1 MHVCLWNVFEI
12 ATTAKSF
19 SNKIFTASLF
29 WSKQD
34 QSYNFYFKSSILHTP
49 QKMKRSTRKNGTCST
64 FNDLPFVARF
74 ENRLC
79 RCYRCIPMSYSHSCC
94 KPCQLLEAT
103 THYLTWSSYAC
114 GNDGTW
120 QPVEYDHLPWHSHVF
135 HLLSLVAMIIGEK
148 GWFHQSTAEICWNWK
163 WYTWKVDVTVT
174 VHYQQHVIDTHTWR
188 LETYPVIMVQGPGD
202 NNSS

>member
-1 MHVCLWNVFEI
+1 MHVCLQNVFET
-12 ATTAKSF
+12 ATTAKSC
-19 SNKIFTASLF
+19 SNKIFTAPYF
-29 WSKQD
+29 DPSKTNRII
-34 QSYNFYFKSSILHTP
+34 STSNHPYTILQTP
-49 QKMKRSTRKNGTCST
+49 QKIKQSTRKNGTCST

-114 GNDGTW
+114 GNDGKW

-174 VHYQQHVIDTHTWR
+174 VHYQQRVTHTWR
-188 LETYPVIMVQGPGD
+188 LEKYPVIICHHGSGARGQ
-202 NNSS
+202 